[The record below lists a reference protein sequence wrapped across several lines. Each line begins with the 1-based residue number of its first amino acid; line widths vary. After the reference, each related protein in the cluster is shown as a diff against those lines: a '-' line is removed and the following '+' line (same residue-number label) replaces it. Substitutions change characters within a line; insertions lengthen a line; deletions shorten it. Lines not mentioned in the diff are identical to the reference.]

1 MDEKGIGERC
11 VVMRVDAMS
20 CKFDVI
26 NPLCN
31 SIHLKLHLK
40 IHHVHFNEGMFCVTH
55 GVVLASVELSPCYLF
70 FFNEC

>member
-31 SIHLKLHLK
+31 SIHLK
-40 IHHVHFNEGMFCVTH
+40 IHNIHFNEGMFCVTN
-55 GVVLASVELSPCYLF
+55 GVVHASVELSPYYF
-70 FFNEC
+70 FLTNVSQ

>member
-31 SIHLKLHLK
+31 SIHLK
-40 IHHVHFNEGMFCVTH
+40 IHHIHFNEGMFCVTH
-55 GVVLASVELSPCYLF
+55 GVVPASVELSPYYF
-70 FFNEC
+70 F